1 MNYGHEHY
9 KNPSKDEKQKLVE
22 HKKNT
27 IESEKKFIVIIRTYY
42 FKK

>member
-1 MNYGHEHY
+1 MNYSHEHY

-27 IESEKKFIVIIRTYY
+27 IEWEKKIY
-42 FKK
+42 FDYKNLLF